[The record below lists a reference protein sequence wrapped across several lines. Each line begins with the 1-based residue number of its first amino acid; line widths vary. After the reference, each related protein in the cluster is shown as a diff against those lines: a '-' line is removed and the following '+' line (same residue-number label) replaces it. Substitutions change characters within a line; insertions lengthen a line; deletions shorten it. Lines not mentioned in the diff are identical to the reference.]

1 MRRRLGALLGL
12 LWVQIFRVRGM
23 QVQQSPSTLTAQE
36 GVSSSLTCNFSN
48 TANSVQWF
56 RQNPGS
62 SLVNLF
68 FIATGTKQNGRLKA
82 TVNSQERYSTLHIT
96 SSQLEDS
103 GTYLCAADT
112 QCSQGVCC
120 LDPNCSWA
128 CSCNPAHLPGR
139 HVASA

>member
-1 MRRRLGALLGL
+1 MKRLAALLGL
-12 LWVQIFRVRGM
+12 LWGRLCWVRGL
-23 QVQQSPSTLTAQE
+23 QVQQSPSALRVQE
-36 GVSSSLTCNFSN
+36 GASPTLRCNFSTTVN
-48 TANSVQWF
+48 NVQWF

-62 SLVNLF
+62 GLVNLF
-68 FIATGTKQNGRLKA
+68 FIASGTKQNGRLKA
-82 TVNSQERYSTLHIT
+82 TVSSQERYSTLHVT
-96 SSQLEDS
+96 TSQLEDS
-103 GTYLCAADT
+103 GTYLCAAET